1 VEVDGGVW
9 PKHQHAWVRW
19 IVNSNVASVHNS
31 LRRKVPGW
39 QDPREADPE
48 GEAALTSTAPA
59 PASLGAHGRA
69 AHKAGSS
76 DRARGPTT
84 RGFNCGLLCLRS
96 RHRLALA
103 ETRSAGRC
111 KRNRRIPASSCCGRA
126 PPNGQTTRLALAIAD
141 CGLQMANWVLHS
153 LVGLLRDAACCVL
166 RSTFTSTCAL
176 TYSPQIRPAQPSL
189 REATRTRAT
198 EASES
203 ECSGSDGARRLVN
216 NQILCH
222 PIPSHPNHP
231 YCSLTVV
238 PCPKRR
244 SWSCTASA

>member
-126 PPNGQTTRLALAIAD
+126 LPNGQTTRLALAIAD
-141 CGLQMANWVLHS
+141 CGLQMADWVLPA
-153 LVGLLRDAACCVL
+153 LVVCCVMQPVAWCGPHPQPHPPSPTPTHL
-166 RSTFTSTCAL
+166 RSD
-176 TYSPQIRPAQPSL
+176 QPSPASVKRL
-189 REATRTRAT
+189 ADERQRRVRAN
-198 EASES
+198 AAGQMALA
-203 ECSGSDGARRLVN
+203 GS
-216 NQILCH
+216 
-222 PIPSHPNHP
+222 
-231 YCSLTVV
+231 
-238 PCPKRR
+238 
-244 SWSCTASA
+244 